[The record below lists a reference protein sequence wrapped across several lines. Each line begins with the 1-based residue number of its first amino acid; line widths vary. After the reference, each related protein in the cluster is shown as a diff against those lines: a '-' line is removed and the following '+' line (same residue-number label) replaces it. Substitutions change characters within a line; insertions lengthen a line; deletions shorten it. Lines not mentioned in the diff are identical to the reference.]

1 MAAEYSMAVD
11 FASGVV
17 GGCSGIIVGQP
28 FDTVRCPVCGSMYRS
43 YCV

>member
-1 MAAEYSMAVD
+1 MATTAADEEYSMAVD

-28 FDTVRCPVCGSMYRS
+28 FDTVR
-43 YCV
+43 